1 MSPPVCIVTR
11 MRAFVAAG
19 VAIAG
24 VVFACCASRAAAQT
38 RPSLELGPPAPELM
52 ARDDASDA
60 AATTRAASVAPGDE
74 PRVEAGLAEFLSAR
88 FHAHEPIYFL
98 SGPLNPNTKFQVSL
112 KYQLFAAGGDVD
124 RAAPWAS
131 DLFVA
136 YSQTSFWDIG
146 GDSSPFF
153 DSSYRPEFLYQ
164 LGPRDVREV
173 DWLPGVTRF
182 DLQAGLR
189 HESNGRDGPES
200 RSLNIAYVS
209 PIITFGDDGGDNVRG
224 DANDAASGSAFFVA
238 VAPRLWMYLTD
249 NDDNPDIYQY
259 RGYGDLRVVAG
270 WRGGFQA
277 AFTARLGNDFDKGAL
292 QVDLTYPL
300 QRLAVR
306 DLGMYLHGQF
316 FTGYGESLL
325 EYDQSSTTFRLGLSL
340 VR

>member
-1 MSPPVCIVTR
+1 MLGGMRSYRCAVLGAMIV
-11 MRAFVAAG
+11 VA
-19 VAIAG
+19 
-24 VVFACCASRAAAQT
+24 SSAAHAQT
-38 RPSLELGPPAPELM
+38 RPSLELGPPAPGLM
-52 ARDDASDA
+52 AREGASDA
-60 AATTRAASVAPGDE
+60 GPATRGAGVAPGDE

-112 KYQLFAAGGDVD
+112 KYQLFASGGDVD
-124 RAAPWAS
+124 RVAPWAS

-164 LGPRDVREV
+164 LGPRAVRDVA
-173 DWLPGVTRF
+173 WLPGVTRF

-189 HESNGRDGPES
+189 HESNGRDGAES

-209 PIITFGDDGGDNVRG
+209 PILTFGDDGVVHGAA
-224 DANDAASGSAFFVA
+224 DAPGGQPRDFFVA
-238 VAPRLWMYLTD
+238 VAPRLWTYLTD
-249 NDDNPDIYQY
+249 NDDNPDIYRY
-259 RGYGDLRVVAG
+259 RGYGDLRLVAG

-277 AFTARLGNDFDKGAL
+277 AFTARLGNDFDKGSL
-292 QVDLTYPL
+292 QVDLSYPL
-300 QRLAVR
+300 QKLAIR

-316 FTGYGESLL
+316 FTGYGESLI
-325 EYDQSSTTFRLGLSL
+325 EYDESTTSFRLGVSL

>member
-1 MSPPVCIVTR
+1 MT
-11 MRAFVAAG
+11 VAAG
-19 VAIAG
+19 
-24 VVFACCASRAAAQT
+24 STSYSQT
-38 RPSLELGPPAPELM
+38 RPALELGPPAPAELI
-52 ARDDASDA
+52 ARERASDA
-60 AATTRAASVAPGDE
+60 ATTSTTETGVNLHDP
-74 PRVEAGLAEFLSAR
+74 PRVEAGLAEFLSTR

-98 SGPLNPNTKFQVSL
+98 AGPLNPNSKFQVSL
-112 KYQLFAAGGDVD
+112 KYQLFAEGGDID

-131 DLFVA
+131 DFFVA

-164 LGPRDVREV
+164 LGPREVRDV

-200 RSLNIAYVS
+200 RSMNIAYVG
-209 PIITFGDDGGDNVRG
+209 PIVTFGNDGVADGPT
-224 DANDAASGSAFFVA
+224 DAPGGRPHDFFLA

-259 RGYGDLRVVAG
+259 RGYGDLRLIAG

-277 AFTARLGNDFDKGAL
+277 AFTVRMGNDFDKGAL

-300 QRLAVR
+300 QRLAIR

-316 FTGYGESLL
+316 FTGYGESLI
-325 EYDQSSTTFRLGLSL
+325 EYDQSTTSFRLGVSL

>member
-1 MSPPVCIVTR
+1 
-11 MRAFVAAG
+11 MRAYVALVVVIMSLG
-19 VAIAG
+19 IAWWTPP
-24 VVFACCASRAAAQT
+24 ATAQT
-38 RPSLELGPPAPELM
+38 RPALELGPPAPAELM
-52 ARDDASDA
+52 GGDGARD
-60 AATTRAASVAPGDE
+60 AATRSASESGLDPNDP
-74 PRVEAGLAEFLSAR
+74 PRVEAGLTEFLSTR

-98 SGPLNPNTKFQVSL
+98 AGPLNPNSKFQISL
-112 KYQLFAAGGDVD
+112 KYQLFSDTGKIAE
-124 RAAPWAS
+124 AAPWAS

-164 LGPRDVREV
+164 LGPHEAA
-173 DWLPGVTRF
+173 WMPGMSRF

-200 RSLNIAYVS
+200 RSLNIAYLG
-209 PIITFGDDGGDNVRG
+209 PIFTFGDDGVGDVGRAAD
-224 DANDAASGSAFFVA
+224 DATGNGSDFFVA
-238 VAPRLWMYLTD
+238 VAPRVWMYLTD
-249 NDDNPDIYQY
+249 NADNPDIYQY

-277 AFTARLGNDFDKGAL
+277 AFLARLGNDFDKGSL
-292 QVDLTYPL
+292 QVDLSYPL
-300 QRLAVR
+300 QRLAIR

-325 EYDQSSTTFRLGLSL
+325 EYDESTTSFRLGLSL

>member
-1 MSPPVCIVTR
+1 
-11 MRAFVAAG
+11 MRTFV
-19 VAIAG
+19 IA
-24 VVFACCASRAAAQT
+24 VLIAWCASAALGQT
-38 RPSLELGPPAPELM
+38 HPSLELGPPAPAPGLIGREG
-52 ARDDASDA
+52 ASDE
-60 AATTRAASVAPGDE
+60 ATPSTRESGVDPHDP
-74 PRVEAGLAEFLSAR
+74 PRVEAGLTEFLSTR

-98 SGPLNPNTKFQVSL
+98 AGPLNPNSKFQVSL
-112 KYQLFAAGGDVD
+112 KYQLFSDTGNVAD
-124 RAAPWAS
+124 AAPWAS

-153 DSSYRPEFLYQ
+153 DSSYRPELLYQ
-164 LGPRDVREV
+164 LGPRDARDVG
-173 DWLPGVTRF
+173 WLPGVTRF

-209 PIITFGDDGGDNVRG
+209 PIFTFGDDGVDNVRR
-224 DANDAASGSAFFVA
+224 DANDAGGGGGGGDFFVA

-249 NDDNPDIYQY
+249 NSDNPDIYRY
-259 RGYGDLRVVAG
+259 RGYGDLRLVAG

-277 AFTARLGNDFDKGAL
+277 ALTARLGNDFDKGAL

-300 QRLAVR
+300 QKLAIR

-316 FTGYGESLL
+316 FTGYGESLI
-325 EYDQSSTTFRLGLSL
+325 EYDESTTSFRLGLSL

>member
-1 MSPPVCIVTR
+1 MLGGMKAVL
-11 MRAFVAAG
+11 RAVVAATML
-19 VAIAG
+19 AT
-24 VVFACCASRAAAQT
+24 ASTTLAQT
-38 RPSLELGPPAPELM
+38 RPALELGPPAPAELIG
-52 ARDDASDA
+52 REGASEVATRSA
-60 AATTRAASVAPGDE
+60 AGDGVDPHDP
-74 PRVEAGLAEFLSAR
+74 PRVEAGLTEFLSTR

-98 SGPLNPNTKFQVSL
+98 AGPLNPNSKFQVSL
-112 KYQLFAAGGDVD
+112 KYQLFSDTGDIA
-124 RAAPWAS
+124 RAAPWAA

-164 LGPRDVREV
+164 LGPRDVRDV
-173 DWLPGVTRF
+173 GWLPGVTRF

-209 PIITFGDDGGDNVRG
+209 PIFTFGDDGVDNVRR
-224 DANDAASGSAFFVA
+224 DANDADGGSDFFVA

-249 NDDNPDIYQY
+249 NSDNPDIYQY
-259 RGYGDLRVVAG
+259 RGYGDLRLVAG

-277 AFTARLGNDFDKGAL
+277 ALTARLGNDFDKGAL

-300 QRLAVR
+300 QKLAIR

-316 FTGYGESLL
+316 FTGYGESLI
-325 EYDQSSTTFRLGLSL
+325 EYDESTTSFRLGLSL